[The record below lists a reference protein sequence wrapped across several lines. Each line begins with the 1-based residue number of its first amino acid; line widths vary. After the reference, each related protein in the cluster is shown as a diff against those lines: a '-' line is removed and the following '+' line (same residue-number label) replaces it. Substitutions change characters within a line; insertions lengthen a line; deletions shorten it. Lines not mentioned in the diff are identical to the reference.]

1 MFSMVYDGRNKKS
14 LRPFFCQHCVF
25 FAYWPDLTSSPML
38 KLKPVRDLTEDGF
51 KAYSED
57 YLLKSQAANVR
68 ELYGFKAYS
77 EDYLLK

>member
-1 MFSMVYDGRNKKS
+1 MGAIKNLCALFLST
-14 LRPFFCQHCVF
+14 LRFF

-57 YLLKSQAANVR
+57 YLLKLPGEIIRILRS
-68 ELYGFKAYS
+68 FKAYS

>member
-1 MFSMVYDGRNKKS
+1 MFDTVAPLHYILSKLVVLLIKQSFSKGR
-14 LRPFFCQHCVF
+14 
-25 FAYWPDLTSSPML
+25 
-38 KLKPVRDLTEDGF
+38 F